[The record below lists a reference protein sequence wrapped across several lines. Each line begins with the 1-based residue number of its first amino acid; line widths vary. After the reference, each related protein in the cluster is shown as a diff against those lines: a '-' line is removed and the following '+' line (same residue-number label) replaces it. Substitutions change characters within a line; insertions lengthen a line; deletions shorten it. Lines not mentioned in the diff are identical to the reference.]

1 MDVVRTRVGSAVEW
15 VVAAAFLLATVA
27 VGSLVLR
34 ELRAA
39 ASVGPDNPNPIV
51 AASTTA
57 AAALPVSLGPKAVS
71 VPLLILAEGREIRL
85 GDTAARVADVLGR
98 EAETG
103 VQQSDIGPR
112 GERTTRYYD
121 YSGTRFALV
130 FESAEKQERPG
141 SPRVSAIYL
150 Q

>member
-15 VVAAAFLLATVA
+15 VVAAVFLVATLA

-39 ASVGPDNPNPIV
+39 ASMPPP
-51 AASTTA
+51 AAVTA
-57 AAALPVSLGPKAVS
+57 TDAAMPPAGVPGRAVS
-71 VPLLILAEGREIRL
+71 VPLLILAEGKEVKV
-85 GDTAARVADVLGR
+85 GDSIGRVASVLGR
-98 EAETG
+98 EPETG
-103 VQQSDIGPR
+103 VQQTDIGPS

-121 YSGTRFALV
+121 FSSTRFALV
-130 FESAEKQERPG
+130 FERPSSTG
-141 SPRVSAIYL
+141 TPRVTAIYL

>member
-1 MDVVRTRVGSAVEW
+1 MDVARTRVGSAVEW
-15 VVAAAFLLATVA
+15 IVAAAFLLATLA

-39 ASVGPDNPNPIV
+39 ASAGPDNNPHP
-51 AASTTA
+51 AAAAPSTTA
-57 AAALPVSLGPKAVS
+57 STLPVSLGQKAVS
-71 VPLLILAEGREIRL
+71 VPLLILAEGRELHI

-103 VQQSDIGPR
+103 VQQSDIGPL
-112 GERTTRYYD
+112 GERTTRFYD

-130 FESAEKQERPG
+130 FEAPEKG
-141 SPRVSAIYL
+141 GAPRVTAIYL

>member
-15 VVAAAFLLATVA
+15 VVAAAFLLATLA

-39 ASVGPDNPNPIV
+39 ASAGPDNPNP
-51 AASTTA
+51 A
-57 AAALPVSLGPKAVS
+57 AATAPATALPASLGPKAVS
-71 VPLLILAEGREIRL
+71 VPLLILAEGRELRV
-85 GDTAARVADVLGR
+85 GDSAARVADVLGR

-103 VQQSDIGPR
+103 VQQSDIGPL
-112 GERTTRYYD
+112 GERTTRFYD

-130 FESAEKQERPG
+130 FESPDKG
-141 SPRVSAIYL
+141 SPLRVSAIYL

>member
-15 VVAAAFLLATVA
+15 VVAAAFLLATLA

-39 ASVGPDNPNPIV
+39 ASAGPDSASPTL
-51 AASTTA
+51 AASVA
-57 AAALPVSLGPKAVS
+57 GAALPASLGPKAVS
-71 VPLLILAEGREIRL
+71 VPLLILAEGREL
-85 GDTAARVADVLGR
+85 HVGDSAARVADVLGR

-103 VQQSDIGPR
+103 VQQSDIGPL
-112 GERTTRYYD
+112 GERTTRFYD

-130 FESAEKQERPG
+130 FEAPEKG
-141 SPRVSAIYL
+141 SGALRVTAIYL

>member
-1 MDVVRTRVGSAVEW
+1 MDVVRARLGSAVEW
-15 VVAAAFLLATVA
+15 VVAAVFLLATLA
-27 VGSLVLR
+27 VGSMVLR

-39 ASVGPDNPNPIV
+39 ASVGPDTTRAAAV
-51 AASTTA
+51 VSAAS
-57 AAALPVSLGPKAVS
+57 ALPTHVAGRAVL
-71 VPLLILAEGREIRL
+71 VPLLILAPEKEIRV
-85 GDTAARVADVLGR
+85 GDTAARVAAVLGR

-103 VQQSDIGPR
+103 VQQSDIGPV

-130 FESAEKQERPG
+130 FESPDRGG
-141 SPRVSAIYL
+141 SLKVTAIYL